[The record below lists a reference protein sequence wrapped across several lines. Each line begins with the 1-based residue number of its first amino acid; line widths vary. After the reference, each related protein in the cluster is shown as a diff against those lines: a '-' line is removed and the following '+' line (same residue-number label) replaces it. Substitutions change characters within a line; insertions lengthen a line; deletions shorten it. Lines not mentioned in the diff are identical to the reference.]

1 MNKAR
6 FSECILLQSHFRADE
21 VIGVPLSLLPVFNTL
36 KIEYEES
43 TTFQVEEQQFGLFKV
58 FEETRTNDA
67 IFFVEEIVS
76 FGGNVTFP
84 SCTCARWNQTHLPCM
99 HMYAVF
105 RNAEHC
111 KYDSL
116 SPLYRINPLLDFD
129 YSTIDGKRFKATK
142 DNLRDLNR
150 SVESKSCQT
159 GICIPPQPSTQN
171 LVSSPSSSTTKQ
183 SVFKEAVV
191 YDGALLTQCKEL
203 QTQLCNLKGVFVS
216 SIYEKCLNV
225 DLARFITQM
234 ENCGKRSNKN
244 NSKNN
249 TTALSGSKEN
259 NEATLRHT
267 STQFISM
274 SSFKKSDTTQAH
286 SAVVIPTKNDLAS
299 KKTDVVYHQ
308 SPSSTSSNC
317 QPPSESKKSLTSSS
331 TPSTTADFSQQSDI
345 KDSSPVIPKKKQRV
359 IKIAKVQVGAD
370 FVIKSISKD
379 IAAAASSSG
388 SNTGIAVSPAK
399 KTAVVSTV
407 SPTKTVTILSDS

>member
-21 VIGVPLSLLPVFNTL
+21 VIGVPLSLLPVFNAL

-58 FEETRTNDA
+58 FEETKTNDA
-67 IFFVEEIVS
+67 VFFVEEIVS

-84 SCTCARWNQTHLPCM
+84 SCTCARWNQTHLPCI
-99 HMYAVF
+99 HMYAIF
-105 RNAEHC
+105 RSTEHY

-142 DNLRDLNR
+142 DNFRDLRHR

-171 LVSSPSSSTTKQ
+171 LVSTSPSSSSTTKQ

-191 YDGALLTQCKEL
+191 YDDALLTQCKEL
-203 QTQLCNLKGVFVS
+203 QVQLCNLSGVFAS
-216 SIYEKCLNV
+216 SLYEKSLNA

-234 ENCGKRSNKN
+234 ENCRKRSNNKN
-244 NSKNN
+244 NNKDNKTTILGGVKDNN
-249 TTALSGSKEN
+249 E
-259 NEATLRHT
+259 EATLRHT

-274 SSFKKSDTTQAH
+274 SSFKKSDTVQ
-286 SAVVIPTKNDLAS
+286 VQTKNDLIL
-299 KKTDVVYHQ
+299 KKTNV
-308 SPSSTSSNC
+308 TSL
-317 QPPSESKKSLTSSS
+317 PKSA
-331 TPSTTADFSQQSDI
+331 TTNSLEQSDT
-345 KDSSPVIPKKKQRV
+345 KDSSPSSVVPKKKQRIV
-359 IKIAKVQVGAD
+359 KIAKVQVGAD
-370 FVIKSISKD
+370 FVIKSIGRD
-379 IAAAASSSG
+379 IATSAEDKTRVSEPSSPARLATVS
-388 SNTGIAVSPAK
+388 SVSPTK
-399 KTAVVSTV
+399 NPTVSSV
-407 SPTKTVTILSDS
+407 SPTKTAIVLSDS